1 MGPTSRRRTLA
12 VAALLAAATTACSS
26 TAGPAAGAGDAAAGK
41 PVTGGTLTFALH
53 GDTDCLDP
61 HLTGSS
67 VSSWIGRNN
76 LDSLVGQSLDN
87 RTTPWLA
94 SSWDVSADGL
104 SYTFHLRGGVTFT
117 DGTPLDAAAVKA
129 NLDLIADPA
138 TKSSYARSLLGPY
151 AGSEVADPATLTVRL
166 SAPFTSFLQGLSTPF
181 LGIASP
187 TFLKA
192 HAADSCTTGLV
203 GSGPF
208 KLDSY
213 TRGQGASFSRNAA
226 YAWGP
231 GYAAHTGA
239 AYLDKLELK
248 IVTESSVRD
257 GGLFSGQFDGVA
269 NVAPSDLTRVSK
281 DPKLQLLKHENPG
294 VNHVLLLNTA
304 RAPFDSLQV
313 RQAFQ
318 SSIDVKSTVQ
328 SVFFGQTSAA
338 DGLFGKA
345 TEYYDSSVQG
355 LWGFDRAKAGALLDQ
370 AGWTARDG
378 EGYRT
383 KDGRRLSV
391 SLVYS
396 DISATAEEQTIFQAA
411 AQQAKESGFEVK
423 LDKVAAAAESDRQ
436 GKGDYDIGALY
447 FVRAEPDIAR
457 TVFAARFTPPAG
469 ANLARVNDP
478 VLEDLLAKGL
488 TLPEGAERAKVY
500 ADVQQRIIG
509 QAYAVPTYVPFGRLG
524 AVKAVHGLGFATNSA
539 PLFYDVW
546 KS

>member
-1 MGPTSRRRTLA
+1 MGSTARRRALA
-12 VAALLAAATTACSS
+12 LAALLTAATACSS
-26 TAGPAAGAGDAAAGK
+26 TAGPAVVSGDAAA
-41 PVTGGTLTFALH
+41 PVKGGTLTFALH

-76 LDSLVGQSLDN
+76 LDSLVGQALDN
-87 RTTPWLA
+87 KITPWLA
-94 SSWDVSADGL
+94 KSWEVSADGRG
-104 SYTFHLRGGVTFT
+104 YTFHLREGVTFT

-129 NLDLIADPA
+129 NLDLVADPA
-138 TKSSYARSLLGPY
+138 TKSSYARSLIGPY
-151 AGSEVADPATLTVRL
+151 TGSEAVDATTLKVNL
-166 SAPFTSFLQGLSTPF
+166 SAPFTSFLQGLSTPY

-187 TFLKA
+187 AFLKA
-192 HAADSCTTGLV
+192 HPADSCTTGLV

-213 TRGQGASFSRNAA
+213 TRGQGAVFSRNPA
-226 YAWGP
+226 YDWGP

-248 IVTESSVRD
+248 VVTESSVRD

-281 DPKLQLLKHENPG
+281 DPNLDLLKHENPG

-304 RAPFDSLQV
+304 RAPFDDLLV

-318 SSIDVKSTVQ
+318 SSIDVKTTVQ

-345 TEYYDSSVQG
+345 TQYYDASVQN
-355 LWGFDRAKAGALLDQ
+355 LWGFDKAKAGKLLDE

-383 KDGRRLSV
+383 KDGRRLTAA
-391 SLVYS
+391 LVYS

-411 AQQAKESGFEVK
+411 AQQAKETGFEVK
-423 LDKVAAAAESDRQ
+423 LDKVAVAAESDRQ

-457 TVFAARFTPPAG
+457 TVFAAKFVPPAG
-469 ANLARVNDP
+469 ANAARVNDP
-478 VLEDLLAKGL
+478 VLEELLAKGL
-488 TLPEGAERAKVY
+488 TLPEGDERAKVY
-500 ADVQQRIIG
+500 ADVQQRVIG

-524 AVKAVHGLGFATNSA
+524 ARKTVHGLAFATNSA